1 MTKTKTKK
9 LSGISAWPA
18 DDRPREKLLK
28 KGEESLSD
36 AELLAIILRIGIRGQ
51 SALDLARSVIKKF
64 GSFRELSQA
73 GELDWKEFKGLGVA
87 KIAQIRA
94 SIEIGKRFHEGKI
107 IPKKI
112 RIENAKD
119 VFTLLSPRMRD
130 LKKEEFKVLYLDTKS
145 RLINIVELG
154 KGTVDEVNPI
164 VREIFHKALECCSSS
179 FICAHNHP
187 SGNCDPSVD
196 DRNLTKDILN
206 VSKSIKID
214 FLDHVII
221 GDNSFFSFADE
232 GFMEN

>member
-1 MTKTKTKK
+1 MTKTKSKK
-9 LSGISAWPA
+9 LSGINAWPV

-28 KGEESLSD
+28 NGEESLSD

-64 GSFRELSQA
+64 SSFRELSQA
-73 GELDWKEFKGLGVA
+73 GELDWKEFKGLGSA

-94 SIEIGKRFHEGKI
+94 SIEIGKRFYEGKI

-112 RIENAKD
+112 KIENAND
-119 VFTLLSPRMRD
+119 VFTLLLPRMRD
-130 LKKEEFKVLYLDTKS
+130 LKKEEFKVLYLDTKN

-164 VREIFHKALECCSSS
+164 VREIFHKALECCASS
-179 FICAHNHP
+179 FICVHNHP
-187 SGNCDPSVD
+187 SGICTPSVE

-206 VSKSIKID
+206 VSKPIKIN
-214 FLDHVII
+214 FLDHVVI
-221 GDNSFFSFADE
+221 GDNSFYSFADE
-232 GFMEN
+232 GFIEN